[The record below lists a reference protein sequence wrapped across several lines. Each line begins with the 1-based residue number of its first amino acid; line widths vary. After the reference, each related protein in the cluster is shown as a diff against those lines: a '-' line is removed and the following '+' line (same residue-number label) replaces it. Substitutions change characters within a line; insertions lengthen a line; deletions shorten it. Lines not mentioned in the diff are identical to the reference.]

1 MIFNIKLYS
10 HGQATDIGHTLV
22 PGACDLKQRL
32 QNGGI
37 PFNKFCL
44 VRTGQGCSRLTE
56 LHSKRRKSAKKISQT
71 YITGDNATSMTPIRR
86 GGKNKIQ
93 GQDSNPGRAPSTG
106 TQKGVTHA
114 CYHYTTLA
122 SLFLVW
128 KHQPQMLKTA
138 VAR

>member
-1 MIFNIKLYS
+1 MILNNIKLYS
-10 HGQATDIGHTLV
+10 HGQATDIGRTLV
-22 PGACDLKQRL
+22 GACDLKHCL

-44 VRTGQGCSRLTE
+44 VRTGQGYSRLIE
-56 LHSKRRKSAKKISQT
+56 LHSKRRKSAPKNSQT
-71 YITGDNATSMTPIRR
+71 YITGGSVTSMTPRRR
-86 GGKNKIQ
+86 GGKKKSQ
-93 GQDSNPGRAPSTG
+93 GQDSNPGLAPSTG

-128 KHQPQMLKTA
+128 NHQLQTLKTA